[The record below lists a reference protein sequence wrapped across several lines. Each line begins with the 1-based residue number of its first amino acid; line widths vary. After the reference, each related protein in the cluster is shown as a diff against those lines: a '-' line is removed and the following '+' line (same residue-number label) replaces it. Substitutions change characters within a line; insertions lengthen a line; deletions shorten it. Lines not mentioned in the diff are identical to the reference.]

1 MSRTNK
7 VPLRYNLIVRYLP
20 LDLDEN
26 NLHTLFASMGKI
38 LSVKL
43 MRVKT
48 GSEGYGFVNFAN
60 KEDAERA
67 IECFNGYKISAR
79 KTLKVSWSVPGK
91 RVACKVFV
99 TNIPPHWDQYDFE
112 TAFQTKG
119 IAEEVRLLG
128 MRNGRCSG
136 FILFFNADYA
146 RRAIQT
152 MHGVVPKNG
161 TLPLIVEL
169 ARRTSQKIHESPVKP
184 RYTAPPMGLA
194 FRGVDQF
201 TSPQTRGDVSVAA
214 STTSRDSLTNPN
226 SIFFYNACTHLP
238 EMFMKSL
245 FTHYGSVTSF
255 DAQKDR
261 NGTFIGMGFA
271 KYEDVRSV
279 KLCYEGLNKA
289 NIHGKDLCLRI
300 DF

>member
-7 VPLRYNLIVRYLP
+7 SPLRYNLIVRYLP
-20 LDLDEN
+20 LDLDEE
-26 NLHTLFASMGKI
+26 NLHCLFSTMGKI

-99 TNIPPHWDQYDFE
+99 TNIPAHWDQYDFE
-112 TAFQTKG
+112 NAFQTKG

-128 MRNGRCSG
+128 LRNGRCSG
-136 FILFFNADYA
+136 FILFFNAEYA
-146 RRAIQT
+146 SRAIET
-152 MHGVVPKNG
+152 MNGVVPNNG

-169 ARRTSQKIHESPVKP
+169 ARRTSQKIHQSPRKP
-184 RYTAPPMGLA
+184 RYNTPMRA
-194 FRGVDQF
+194 DSRSVNHV
-201 TSPQTRGDVSVAA
+201 TSNEQRSDVLVAESTSTDFLPSKHSV
-214 STTSRDSLTNPN
+214 
-226 SIFFYNACTHLP
+226 FFYNACTHLP
-238 EMFMKSL
+238 EMFIHSL

-255 DAQKDR
+255 DIQKDQ
-261 NGTFIGMGFA
+261 NGIFLGMGFA

-289 NIHGKDLCLRI
+289 NIHGRDLCLRLDI
-300 DF
+300 

>member
-1 MSRTNK
+1 MSRANK

-20 LDLDEN
+20 LDLDEE
-26 NLHTLFASMGKI
+26 NLHCLFATMGKI

-48 GSEGYGFVNFAN
+48 GSEGYGFVNFAK

-99 TNIPPHWDQYDFE
+99 TNIPAHWDQYDFE
-112 TAFQTKG
+112 TAFQTKS

-128 MRNGRCSG
+128 LRNGRCSG
-136 FILFFNADYA
+136 FILFFNAEYA
-146 RRAIQT
+146 SRAIET
-152 MHGVVPKNG
+152 MNGVVPKNG

-169 ARRTSQKIHESPVKP
+169 ARRTAQKIHESPAKP
-184 RYTAPPMGLA
+184 RYNTSARPG
-194 FRGVDQF
+194 FRSVDQF
-201 TSPQTRGDVSVAA
+201 TSNKQRVDVSVAR
-214 STTSRDSLTNPN
+214 STSGDSLPSNN
-226 SIFFYNACTHLP
+226 GIFFYNACTHLP
-238 EMFMKSL
+238 EMFIRNL
-245 FTHYGSVTSF
+245 FSHYGSVTSF
-255 DAQKDR
+255 DLQKDQ
-261 NGTFIGMGFA
+261 NGTFIGCGFA

-289 NIHGKDLCLRI
+289 NIHGKDLCLRLDI
-300 DF
+300 

>member
-1 MSRTNK
+1 MSKTNK

-20 LDLDEN
+20 LDLDEE
-26 NLHTLFASMGKI
+26 NLHCLFSTVGKI

-48 GSEGYGFVNFAN
+48 GSEGYGFVNFAK

-99 TNIPPHWDQYDFE
+99 TNIPTHWDQYDFE

-128 MRNGRCSG
+128 LRNGRCSG
-136 FILFFNADYA
+136 FILFFNAEYA
-146 RRAIQT
+146 SRAIET
-152 MHGVVPKNG
+152 MNGIVPKNG
-161 TLPLIVEL
+161 TLPLVVEL
-169 ARRTSQKIHESPVKP
+169 ARRTSQKIHESPGKP
-184 RYTAPPMGLA
+184 RYKTPMGPG
-194 FRGVDQF
+194 FRIVDQF
-201 TSPQTRGDVSVAA
+201 PSSKQRADVSVAR
-214 STTSRDSLTNPN
+214 STTSVDSLPN
-226 SIFFYNACTHLP
+226 KNTIFFFNACTHLP
-238 EMFMKSL
+238 EMFIHSL
-245 FTHYGSVTSF
+245 FSHYGSVASF
-255 DAQKDR
+255 DIQRDQ
-261 NGTFIGMGFA
+261 NGTFLGCGFA
-271 KYEDVRSV
+271 KYDDVRSV

-289 NIHGKDLCLRI
+289 NIHGKELCLRLDI
-300 DF
+300 